1 MLDSHYIKRFLKD
14 ATETELRNMAT
25 LCRDELSLRHK
36 RQGAINRISLAPGD
50 KATTTN
56 LRNTPDGTVVKI
68 QSIKRTRAVAVFP
81 DGTYSVPLDCL
92 IPVKT
97 PNHNQRS

>member
-14 ATETELRNMAT
+14 ATDKELRSMAG
-25 LCRDELSLRHK
+25 LCHDELTLRRK

-50 KATTTN
+50 EATTIN

-81 DGTYSVPLDCL
+81 GGIYSVPLDCL
-92 IPVKT
+92 VPVTT
-97 PNHNQRS
+97 P